1 MPRLSKRSK
10 YLRKKNT
17 ANKSTKSEAVT
28 PSKEVILIRLNK
40 YIAQSGLCSRREAD
54 VLIKAGKIQVNG
66 KVVKELGIKV
76 KRSDKVKFRNKTLS
90 PEKLIYVLLNKP
102 KDFITTT
109 GDPGNRKT
117 VMNLI
122 ARASEERIYPVG
134 RLDRNT
140 TGLLLFTNDGD
151 LAKKLT
157 HPSHNVKKIYHI
169 WIDKPIKKDDLLKIS
184 NEVELDDGKA
194 IVDEISVLTTD
205 KKQLGMEIHIGKNRI
220 VRRIFEYLGYN
231 VNKLD
236 RVMYGGLTK
245 KNLPR
250 GKWRYLSQNEII
262 RLKFLG
268 N

>member
-109 GDPGNRKT
+109 GDPENRKT

-140 TGLLLFTNDGD
+140 TGLLLFT
-151 LAKKLT
+151 K
-157 HPSHNVKKIYHI
+157 SC
-169 WIDKPIKKDDLLKIS
+169 
-184 NEVELDDGKA
+184 
-194 IVDEISVLTTD
+194 
-205 KKQLGMEIHIGKNRI
+205 
-220 VRRIFEYLGYN
+220 
-231 VNKLD
+231 
-236 RVMYGGLTK
+236 GGCRK
-245 KNLPR
+245 
-250 GKWRYLSQNEII
+250 
-262 RLKFLG
+262 
-268 N
+268 